1 MTKLTWFFRFI
12 KKKLGLWPRKQTP
25 TWSLWLILLCS
36 LIQLKSKKL
45 YCSMPAQQQ
54 VGLLDT
60 SLRST
65 AASPGSKTLPELKTL
80 VLLFV
85 QFSFEAFHAMANLL
99 VVHHIFGP
107 GNEKKFLLA
116 LLKKTEKSNL
126 KNDKTFCIF
135 LSWSV
140 FALFSG
146 KPFTCGSR

>member
-1 MTKLTWFFRFI
+1 
-12 KKKLGLWPRKQTP
+12 
-25 TWSLWLILLCS
+25 
-36 LIQLKSKKL
+36 
-45 YCSMPAQQQ
+45 MPAQQQ

-107 GNEKKFLLA
+107 GNEKKKFA
-116 LLKKTEKSNL
+116 RFAKKN
-126 KNDKTFCIF
+126 
-135 LSWSV
+135 
-140 FALFSG
+140 G
-146 KPFTCGSR
+146 KIEF